1 MLLGT
6 KIDTIDSYLESMTN
20 GQALKYAVQKA
31 MCCQVANCGQILD
44 CETNAVLIEMK
55 VHVITCVNCYYTLLE
70 CGQWDSPTTQIKDYP
85 THIAPKAPKYLP
97 IPTDLSGVKSDF
109 GIFGTNR
116 CQGDA
121 WYTDGKVLLK
131 TEVLKCAKR
140 FRERKNL
147 KERDAKFYLAN
158 FRKYSDTLID
168 STLSTCQ
175 DRNQYKSIKIK
186 GFNRYSPVNWSK
198 FKGIT
203 APHGANFDAQLLAQM
218 RKYIKGE
225 YQILTKDN
233 TSPARIELNNGCLI
247 GLVMP
252 MRKEG

>member
-6 KIDTIDSYLESMTN
+6 KIDTIDSYLESMNN

-109 GIFGTNR
+109 SIFGTNR

-121 WYTDGKVLLK
+121 WYTDGKVLIRTLALK
-131 TEVLKCAKR
+131 YPKR

-147 KERDAKFYLAN
+147 KERDVKFCLAN
-158 FRKYSDTLID
+158 FRKYPDTLID

-186 GFNRYSPVNWSK
+186 GFNRYSPGNWSK
-198 FKGIT
+198 FKVIT